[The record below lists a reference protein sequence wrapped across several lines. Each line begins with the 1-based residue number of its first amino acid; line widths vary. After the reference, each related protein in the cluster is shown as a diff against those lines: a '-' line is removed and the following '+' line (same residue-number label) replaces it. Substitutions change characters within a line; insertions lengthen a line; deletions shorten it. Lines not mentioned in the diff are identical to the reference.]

1 MHKRLALIHLWE
13 PSKGSPALP
22 RRTTPGKARL
32 RPRVIP
38 IFLTAFVVAAVA
50 AAPAH
55 AAKPEDVFKGKIII
69 TKKRLPMKFSS
80 PGAFVSALQSAKTD
94 KINPTEEKGPE
105 QGTWDIE
112 YIAFFAQPL
121 NDNEIQVK
129 FYDITAGEKR
139 FVAGDAQYTR
149 EKASRI
155 FGSSIQLAKPEFDVR
170 KHYMMTIESRGR
182 IIASTT
188 FWLLGKGAQYS
199 GKVEFSDA
207 EARAK

>member
-1 MHKRLALIHLWE
+1 MHKRLALI
-13 PSKGSPALP
+13 SAL
-22 RRTTPGKARL
+22 L
-32 RPRVIP
+32 S
-38 IFLTAFVVAAVA
+38 AFVIGAIA

-80 PGAFVSALQSAKTD
+80 PGAFVSALQSSKTD

-139 FVAGDAQYTR
+139 YVAGDPQYTR
-149 EKASRI
+149 EKGSRI

-199 GKVEFSDA
+199 GKVEFSDS